1 MVYVMTR
8 KGKHH
13 SVSEDAVLVDRE
25 VMSETSAVFSVPDT
39 GFVCAADGVGGNSGG
54 ADASKFVLSE
64 LAKWDGSVDLKSHLQ
79 KINDDLIRNS
89 KQDEINSKMAAT
101 LTGFCFEKGGIR
113 LIHVGNS
120 RAYIKQG
127 RYLKQITQDHTT
139 YNWLL
144 STNQYEAAELCNR
157 NEITNCF
164 GGGDPILLSK
174 LYVDKCQPFTLA
186 ILTSDGIHEYVDLD
200 TIEDIINSEET
211 FEEKCGIIVRKA
223 LDNGSEDDISV
234 IIIANDH
241 DK

>member
-25 VMSETSAVFSVPDT
+25 VISETNAFFPVPDN
-39 GFVCAADGVGGNSGG
+39 GFICVADGVGGNSGG
-54 ADASKFVLSE
+54 AAASKFVLSE
-64 LAKWDGSVDLKSHLQ
+64 LAKWDDSVDLKTYLQ
-79 KINDDLIRNS
+79 KINDDLIRAS
-89 KQDEINSKMAAT
+89 KQDETNSKMATT
-101 LTGFCFEKGGIR
+101 LTGFCFAKDSIR

-144 STNQYEAAELCNR
+144 STNQYDAAESCNR

-164 GGGDPILLSK
+164 GGGNPLLLSK
-174 LYVDKCQPFTLA
+174 LNVCECQPFTLA

-200 TIEDIINSEET
+200 TIEDIINGKET
-211 FEEKCGIIVRKA
+211 FEEKCGIIVQKA
-223 LDNGSEDDISV
+223 LDNGSEDDMSIV
-234 IIIANDH
+234 IISFES
-241 DK
+241 